1 MKIFFIVVLVLN
13 FLFETLAG
21 VLLISGPTG
30 LAAETWAAEG
40 MWGMNYGF
48 AALAIASMVFWV
60 WPLRTNL
67 AAVSLALGV
76 LITFHVGLTIS
87 LAIPGNQM
95 GGMIAHAIM
104 AVLCIVAYT
113 QRSKWAS

>member
-1 MKIFFIVVLVLN
+1 MKTFFIVVLVLN

-21 VLLISGPTG
+21 VALITGPTG
-30 LAAETWAAEG
+30 LGADSWAADG

-48 AALAIASMVFWV
+48 GALAIASMLLWV

-67 AAVSLALGV
+67 AAVSVALGV

-95 GGMIAHAIM
+95 APMLAHAVM

-113 QRSKWAS
+113 QRRRWAS